1 MEVVSLN
8 KAEFLKKVY
17 DFEANPNDW
26 KFEGKRPAIVDFYAT
41 WCGPCK
47 ALHPVLE
54 ELSKEYS
61 GKVDIY
67 QIDVDQEKELAAAFG
82 IHPVTDSDEGRT
94 ENHARGF
101 AQRPVEE
108 SNRRISFE
116 TEQRS

>member
-1 MEVVSLN
+1 MKKLLYLFKFLYLGTWGELSAQMLLF
-8 KAEFLKKVY
+8 KGTFEEALKKAQAEKK
-17 DFEANPNDW
+17 DLF
-26 KFEGKRPAIVDFYAT
+26 VDFYAD

-67 QIDVDQEKELAAAFG
+67 QIDVDQEKEL
-82 IHPVTDSDEGRT
+82 TDSDERRT

-116 TEQRS
+116 TE